1 MAKIVVITAATWTIP
16 KFRIDMIDEFRRRG
30 NDVVVFG
37 DEDHAKWDSYFA
49 THEVAYRTYP
59 IARNGVNPVSDLKTL
74 SVLKKMLRE
83 EMPDKVFTYQAK
95 PNIYGTIAA
104 HSIGVKECF
113 AMMGGLGSVFH
124 SSDIKSRLIGG
135 VVSAEYRL
143 AFKHVVKAFFQNK
156 DDVNEFVSRKIISNE
171 KVVMVRGSGVNT
183 SSFVVKPFPSIL
195 TFLFIGRLV
204 RGKGVI
210 EYLEAA
216 RDVKNEYPDIRFL
229 LVGPFDTNPTALSQ
243 TDLQPFLEDGTV
255 DYLGEL
261 EDVHSILAESSV
273 FVLPSY
279 YGEGTPKSALE
290 AMATGRPVIVADA
303 VGSREV
309 VEDGVNGYLVPP
321 RSSSAVAEAMLR
333 FINDD
338 KLVSQMG
345 LESRRLAE
353 ELFDVRR
360 VNKVICDSM
369 GLNNA

>member
-49 THEVAYRTYP
+49 THEVTYRTYP

-156 DDVNEFVSRKIISNE
+156 DDVNEFVSRKIISND
-171 KVVMVRGSGVNT
+171 KVVMVRGSGVNVN
-183 SSFVVKPFPSIL
+183 SFDVKPFPTAL

-216 RDVKNEYPDIRFL
+216 REVKNKYSEARFM

-243 TDLQPFLEDGTV
+243 EDLRPFLEDKTV
-255 DYLGEL
+255 EYLGEL
-261 EDVHSILAESSV
+261 DDVHSVLADSSV

-290 AMATGRPVIVADA
+290 AMATGRPVIMADA

-309 VEDGVNGYLVPP
+309 VKNGINGFLVPP
-321 RSSSAVAEAMLR
+321 KDSHKVAAAMMRFLEERELVEWMGARSRQIAE
-333 FINDD
+333 D
-338 KLVSQMG
+338 V
-345 LESRRLAE
+345 
-353 ELFDVRR
+353 FDVRK
-360 VNKVICDSM
+360 VNSVICDAM
-369 GLNNA
+369 GV